1 MWEASSGRAAGARTH
16 RRKANSR
23 NDEEESASHSARP
36 SDSLT
41 ALVLHRRDPVCQ
53 SVTRFAFLA
62 VTSSPLGD
70 VERFVKEPFPFV
82 QADQNRNRRHAVEL
96 KFGRYAAVAW
106 LVEAGASNRA
116 GVAWAAVFPVIRARR
131 KAMIMSST
139 DTCRLCRYHGAAWR
153 RELRSAAGR
162 PARSCHRT
170 RMVRLARPRG
180 VVRSTAAGSRFW
192 ASPAPRRSLP
202 SLIDCSTDQREAYL
216 ATICPPG
223 VVRSV
228 VARARV

>member
-1 MWEASSGRAAGARTH
+1 MVGTFELVAAHLAFDRAGVGTQPALGQPLGNDLGDRPPDRAGDLVRGKTPRGWPGGGAR
-16 RRKANSR
+16 S
-23 NDEEESASHSARP
+23 
-36 SDSLT
+36 
-41 ALVLHRRDPVCQ
+41 
-53 SVTRFAFLA
+53 
-62 VTSSPLGD
+62 
-70 VERFVKEPFPFV
+70 
-82 QADQNRNRRHAVEL
+82 L
-96 KFGRYAAVAW
+96 KFRRYAAVAW

-116 GVAWAAVFPVIRARR
+116 GVSWAAVFPVIRARR

-180 VVRSTAAGSRFW
+180 VVRWTAAGSRFW

-223 VVRSV
+223 WSGRWWPGPGW
-228 VARARV
+228 RAWSGPGRGPRPRGPGCGAGC

>member
-1 MWEASSGRAAGARTH
+1 MNTGLGA
-16 RRKANSR
+16 
-23 NDEEESASHSARP
+23 
-36 SDSLT
+36 
-41 ALVLHRRDPVCQ
+41 
-53 SVTRFAFLA
+53 
-62 VTSSPLGD
+62 LGD
-70 VERFVKEPFPFV
+70 GTNELNGATLTRWPTRSAKNVET
-82 QADQNRNRRHAVEL
+82 DTL
-96 KFGRYAAVAW
+96 KFRRYAAVAW

-116 GVAWAAVFPVIRARR
+116 GVSWAAVFPVIRARR

-162 PARSCHRT
+162 PARSYHRT

-228 VARARV
+228 LARARVQGLVSSRSRTRITRTGVRCRLPHHRQLITARSTVSVVP